1 VNASPERALTFDC
14 GGQRLVGVLHP
25 AVAGQGAKPGV
36 LVIVGGP
43 QYRVGSHRQFVLL
56 ARALAAAGY
65 PVLRFDYRGMGDSEG
80 DARTFDSVDDDVRSA
95 IDTLMRELPGLPGVV
110 LWGLCD
116 GASAAM
122 IYASQDARV
131 VGLVTANPWVRTEQ
145 AEAQAYVQRYYG
157 ARLLQRSFWSKL
169 LTFKVDVAGSIK
181 GFIRTLRT
189 SRGSGGGGAG
199 ASGADFRDRMR
210 SGWSSLC
217 APSLLILS
225 DADLTAAQ
233 FRALVSEDARWRDLQ
248 QRRDVTT
255 CVLPGADHTFSTA
268 AALLGST
275 NAVLEWMGSAFQ
287 RADSEGAAT

>member
-1 VNASPERALTFDC
+1 MNPATERALTFGC
-14 GGQRLVGVLHP
+14 GGERLVGILHP
-25 AVAGQGAKPGV
+25 AAAGQLGKPGV

-56 ARALAAAGY
+56 ARALAAAGH

-80 DARTFDSVDDDVRSA
+80 DARTFDTVDVDVRSA
-95 IDTLMRELPGLPGVV
+95 IDALMRELPGLPGVV

-131 VGLVTANPWVRTEQ
+131 VGLVAANPWVRTDQ
-145 AEAQAYVQRYYG
+145 AEAQAYVQRYYV

-169 LTFKVDVAGSIK
+169 LTFKLDVAGSIK
-181 GFIRTLRT
+181 GFILTLRA
-189 SRGSGGGGAG
+189 SRGSSGSAG

-210 SGWSSLC
+210 GGWASLRG
-217 APSLLILS
+217 PSLLILS

-248 QRRDVTT
+248 QRHDVTT
-255 CVLPGADHTFSTA
+255 CVLQGADHTFSTA
-268 AALLGST
+268 AAMIASN
-275 NAVLEWMGSAFQ
+275 NAALEWLSSTQ
-287 RADSEGAAT
+287 PRADARGAMA

>member
-1 VNASPERALTFDC
+1 MNQTAERALTFGC
-14 GGQRLVGVLHP
+14 GGERLVGILHR
-25 AVAGQGAKPGV
+25 ATAGQVGKPGV

-80 DARTFDSVDDDVRSA
+80 DPRTFERVDDDIRSA
-95 IDTLMRELPGLPGVV
+95 IDTLMREVPGMPGVV

-131 VGLVTANPWVRTEQ
+131 VGLVAANPWVRTEQ
-145 AEAQAYVQRYYG
+145 AEAQAYVRRYYG

-169 LTFKVDVAGSIK
+169 LRLDVDLAGSIR
-181 GFIRTLRT
+181 GFLRALRA
-189 SRGSGGGGAG
+189 SRRPGNGADATAG
-199 ASGADFRDRMR
+199 DFRDRMR
-210 SGWSSLC
+210 RGWSSLRG
-217 APSLLILS
+217 PSLLILS

-248 QRRDVTT
+248 QRGDVTT
-255 CVLPGADHTFSTA
+255 CVLEGADHTFSTA
-268 AALLGST
+268 AAMAASTRAAQEWLGSSLQF
-275 NAVLEWMGSAFQ
+275 AES
-287 RADSEGAAT
+287 RGAET